1 MLWRFISVD
10 PSKILQR
17 AKDRVPNLVGVKH
30 TSKEVRKVYNS
41 SLVDPSRFQVLMG
54 TEAVRM
60 NFEKK
65 TLMIIEA
72 SETLITFE
80 LSIKYQILKY
90 ILKIFFYIIVFFLS
104 FKLRNSYL
112 IFLSALIFRWHCH
125 IWEHYSTNWRRLMI
139 LGTKTQH
146 WIFK

>member
-80 LSIKYQILKY
+80 LSIKYQILIY
-90 ILKIFFYIIVFFLS
+90 ILKIFFYIIGFFSHL
-104 FKLRNSYL
+104 N
-112 IFLSALIFRWHCH
+112 
-125 IWEHYSTNWRRLMI
+125 
-139 LGTKTQH
+139 LGIPTLFFSRH
-146 WIFK
+146 